1 MQLREWLCVRKIQ
14 HGKHPNILETKKPFW
29 LHHRQL
35 FSLASH
41 IKPLLQQVLAFF
53 CSKKVFFLYLN
64 IKQRKTW
71 LPRNR
76 MTITIH
82 IKERKSRFFYFDIIL
97 YMITQ
102 RGSQQQFALILGKS
116 TAALYNY
123 AIDPN
128 STHSINEEKNK
139 RRGKIKISKSHRL
152 LFAFHE

>member
-1 MQLREWLCVRKIQ
+1 
-14 HGKHPNILETKKPFW
+14 
-29 LHHRQL
+29 
-35 FSLASH
+35 
-41 IKPLLQQVLAFF
+41 
-53 CSKKVFFLYLN
+53 
-64 IKQRKTW
+64 
-71 LPRNR
+71 

-116 TAALYNY
+116 TAALCNY

-139 RRGKIKISKSHRL
+139 RRGKIKISKSHRH